1 MLHSSIQS
9 SSPSSVNT
17 VPPQHHLPQH
27 PPHYRYAAAIIGGAV
42 LITCCQNLDEGR
54 QAGHLKPAKVILM
67 VVLLVNSIVLLYA
80 LLDDWA
86 EGVLRPG
93 DHRIE
98 TGRIVLLGGALLSL
112 LFLIALFYLDSLL
125 LVGVFAMLV
134 VLAAI
139 STSVAT
145 VRLQYPPLWLEV
157 ILLSLMA
164 VCSLLL
170 MLNYAADKRERP
182 REKELRGR
190 RQSQRRGSSSSSLAA
205 PAITV

>member
-80 LLDDWA
+80 LLDGWA

-93 DHRIE
+93 DPLE
-98 TGRIVLLGGALLSL
+98 MGRTVLVGGALLSM
-112 LFLIALFYLDSLL
+112 LFLAALFYLDSLL

>member
-9 SSPSSVNT
+9 SSSVNT

-67 VVLLVNSIVLLYA
+67 AVLLVNSIVLLYA
-80 LLDDWA
+80 LLDGWA
-86 EGVLRPG
+86 EEVLGPG
-93 DHRIE
+93 DHLE
-98 TGRIVLLGGALLSL
+98 MGRTVLVGGALLSM
-112 LFLIALFYLDSLL
+112 LFLAALFYLDSLL

-182 REKELRGR
+182 GGR
-190 RQSQRRGSSSSSLAA
+190 RS
-205 PAITV
+205 

>member
-9 SSPSSVNT
+9 SSSMNT
-17 VPPQHHLPQH
+17 VPPQHHLPRH

-67 VVLLVNSIVLLYA
+67 AVLLVNSIVLLYA
-80 LLDDWA
+80 LLDGWA
-86 EGVLRPG
+86 EGILGPGADHLEMGRTVL
-93 DHRIE
+93 
-98 TGRIVLLGGALLSL
+98 VGGALLSL
-112 LFLIALFYLDSLL
+112 LFLLALFYLDSLL
-125 LVGVFAMLV
+125 LVGVFALLV

-170 MLNYAADKRERP
+170 MLDYAADQRERL
-182 REKELRGR
+182 RELRGR
-190 RQSQRRGSSSSSLAA
+190 RRSQRRGSSSSSPAA
-205 PAITV
+205 PAMTV